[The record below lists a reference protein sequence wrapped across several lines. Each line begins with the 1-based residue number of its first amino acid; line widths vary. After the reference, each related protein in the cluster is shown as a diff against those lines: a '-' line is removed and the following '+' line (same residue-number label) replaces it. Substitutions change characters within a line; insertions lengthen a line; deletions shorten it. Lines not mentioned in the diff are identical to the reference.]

1 MTPRRN
7 PFQTGSLPDEFWVS
21 VLTSLGQGPA
31 DLIFGGIAND
41 LGGRLFEEMPWRRP
55 SRPYASPELCALRLT
70 CRRLSNDL
78 SVLFTELNVNNSKP
92 APGPA
97 WAARFSRVRRVT
109 VHVMGMDSVDLNWLS
124 RRARGGIQE
133 SLQVQLTNDSSLMGK
148 AAAAPDDVSLAAKS
162 ALGAAAQVEQVIVQ
176 RSMSRGAISG
186 LSDSKMSSNLSQLIS
201 LLPRRQLLDEAMGCV
216 PDNAKGDET
225 FPSCYAQDATIVHNI
240 HLSLQTN
247 CLRAGLYHWT
257 HQWADCI
264 LAAVTSLFVSC
275 NLNLSPEEAS
285 LLSQLPRLRKLE
297 LYIENFSDE
306 HLLAIGASA
315 APELQVLENTAR
327 SSYPTSMPR
336 VTDRGLAALAGLP
349 SLTRIVLLRSSIT
362 SAGVKALRQL
372 IPAIRV
378 YR

>member
-7 PFQTGSLPDEFWVS
+7 PFQTGSLPDVFWLS
-21 VLTSLGQGPA
+21 VLTSLGQGPS
-31 DLIFGGIAND
+31 DLIFGGNAND
-41 LGGRLFEEMPWRRP
+41 SDGRLFEETTRP
-55 SRPYASPELCALRLT
+55 RPSPELCALRLT

-78 SVLFTELNVNNSKP
+78 SVLFTELDVNNSKP
-92 APGPA
+92 APAPA

-109 VHVMGMDSVDLNWLS
+109 VHATGMDSVDLNWLS
-124 RRARGGIQE
+124 RRARGGMQE
-133 SLQVQLTNDSSLMGK
+133 SLQGQLTNDSSLMGK

-162 ALGAAAQVEQVIVQ
+162 APGAAAQVEQVIVQ
-176 RSMSRGAISG
+176 RSISG

-257 HQWADCI
+257 RQWADCI

-275 NLNLSPEEAS
+275 TLALSPEEAS

-297 LYIENFSDE
+297 LRVSEDFSDE

-327 SSYPTSMPR
+327 GRMPR

-349 SLTRIVLLRSSIT
+349 SLTRIHLIRSSIT
-362 SAGVKALRQL
+362 SAGVKALKQL
-372 IPAIRV
+372 IPDIRV